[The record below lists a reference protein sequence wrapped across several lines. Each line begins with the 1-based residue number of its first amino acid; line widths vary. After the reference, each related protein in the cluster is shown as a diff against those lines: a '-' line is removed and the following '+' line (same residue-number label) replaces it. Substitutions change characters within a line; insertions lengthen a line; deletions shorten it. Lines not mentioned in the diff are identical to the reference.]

1 VRTSRTSRRGFT
13 LLELL
18 MSVALIAMVLGSSLA
33 MTLRG
38 RDAYVATALQ
48 AVADGKARHA
58 LQRMAKELENADA
71 DNLLADPGIAGGNA
85 IEFTPVVDVVGGVPI
100 LGNPIRIQRN
110 PAPNDPDDGV
120 DNDGNGVVDEGVI
133 VLIRAI
139 GTPDQ
144 TTAVLCTGVRELLE
158 GEIAN
163 GADDNGNGLTDEAGL
178 SLRRAGQLVTI
189 RISIEQPGSGGS
201 TTIGTL
207 ETSVTLRN

>member
-1 VRTSRTSRRGFT
+1 VIPRPGRSGFT
-13 LLELL
+13 LLELVI
-18 MSVALIAMVLGSSLA
+18 SVALIAMVLGSSLA

-38 RDAYVATALQ
+38 RDAYVSTALQ
-48 AVADGKARHA
+48 AVADGKARQA

-71 DNLLADPGIAGGNA
+71 DNLLADPGIVGGSA

-110 PAPNDPDDGV
+110 PSATDPDDGV
-120 DNDGNGVVDEGVI
+120 DNDGNGIVDEGVI
-133 VLIRAI
+133 VLIRDI
-139 GTPDQ
+139 GTADQ
-144 TTAVLCTGVRELLE
+144 TTAVLCSGVRELLE
-158 GEIAN
+158 GEVAD
-163 GADDNGNGLTDEAGL
+163 GDDDNGNGLVDESGL

-189 RISIEQPGSGGS
+189 RISIEQAGSGGT